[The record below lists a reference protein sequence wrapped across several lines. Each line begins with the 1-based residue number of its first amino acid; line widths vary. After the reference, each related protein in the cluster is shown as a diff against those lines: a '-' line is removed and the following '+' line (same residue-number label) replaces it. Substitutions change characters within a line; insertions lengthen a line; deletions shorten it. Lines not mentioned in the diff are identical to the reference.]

1 MRPTQST
8 KAQSCLSIT
17 SRIDTATWSRN
28 SSSTRRTIQTSKMS
42 EENSKRTL
50 SGEIKK
56 WSKPWGEV
64 EEVTLIKEVLERE
77 EVLFG
82 GLKGC
87 DAKSIHQQC
96 TEGWQQVADV
106 LKAYVSLE
114 TAAKR

>member
-1 MRPTQST
+1 
-8 KAQSCLSIT
+8 
-17 SRIDTATWSRN
+17 
-28 SSSTRRTIQTSKMS
+28 MS
-42 EENSKRTL
+42 EENSKRTF

-56 WSKPWGEV
+56 RSKPWGEV
-64 EEVTLIKEVLERE
+64 EEVTLIQEVLERE

-87 DAKSIHQQC
+87 GAKSIHQQR

-114 TAAKR
+114 TARFE